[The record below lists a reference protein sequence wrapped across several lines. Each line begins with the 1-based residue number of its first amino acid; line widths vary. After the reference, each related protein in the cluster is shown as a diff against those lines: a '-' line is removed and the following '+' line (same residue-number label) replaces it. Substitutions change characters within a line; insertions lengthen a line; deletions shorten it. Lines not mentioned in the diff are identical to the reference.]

1 MGGDDK
7 TDIEKLA
14 EKAYDVTDFYVE
26 SGPVVRLCTS
36 SKFENTTFGVIGIN
50 ALYMGIDSDNNTADM
65 IDTAHITFQLCESLF
80 CIYFTFEL
88 TVRFMSFKLKR
99 NCFRDGWFSFDFI
112 LVSLM
117 ISETWILPLALGGA
131 EMPID
136 VQFLRLLPGLEIRST
151 SNPVVHTRTWGSF
164 SAVSTPIFATK

>member
-50 ALYMGIDSDNNTADM
+50 ALYMGIDSDNNNADM

-99 NCFRDGWFSFDFI
+99 NCFRDGCNKIHDGRKQI
-112 LVSLM
+112 
-117 ISETWILPLALGGA
+117 ISII
-131 EMPID
+131 MSQD
-136 VQFLRLLPGLEIRST
+136 S
-151 SNPVVHTRTWGSF
+151 TRTGNEQHES
-164 SAVSTPIFATK
+164 